1 MLKSVRVKN
10 TGRNY
15 AAGLFR
21 RNGAVYCKWS
31 VYRVYVQYVYAVY
44 DRLRRAG
51 RYGGDLGYIASSVC
65 ADL

>member
-10 TGRNY
+10 PDAITLRDC
-15 AAGLFR
+15 F
-21 RNGAVYCKWS
+21 GAVYCKWS